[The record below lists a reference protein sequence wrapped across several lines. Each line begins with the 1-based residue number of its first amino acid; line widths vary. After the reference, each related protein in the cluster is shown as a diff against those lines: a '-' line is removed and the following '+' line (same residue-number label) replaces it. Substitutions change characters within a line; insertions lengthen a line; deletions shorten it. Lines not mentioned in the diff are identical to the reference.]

1 MRRRFL
7 LTLILVLGLHA
18 SACAT
23 RKFEAAPIPLADQVG
38 VGDTYAG
45 IRLLGALR
53 LAPTEIKGQRL
64 CGLSGLAW
72 DEDAGI
78 LYALSDL
85 GSLFHLQPELNTQGH
100 LTGIQPV
107 VAYALR
113 DNLDQ
118 PLRPPYDD
126 AEGLAIRNSDNGVQG
141 DTELLVSFEIKPRV
155 VRYSPT
161 GLWRGEE
168 RLPALL
174 RDPRNYRSPNQG
186 LEAIMI
192 DPHWS
197 ILVGTEIPL
206 LNDPSDQLRLF
217 QLDGHSW
224 NYPLGP
230 APKSA
235 LVAMEAQPDG
245 SLLTLERAFVAP
257 LRPLIIS
264 LRQAK
269 LPAPGGVAPLDVTD
283 VAVFDSSQGWLLDNF
298 EGLTRHRDQ
307 RFFMISDDNC
317 STWQSTLLVYFE
329 LLPTHLNGAP
339 LKPGRRHDSSQ
350 PANRNIALD

>member
-1 MRRRFL
+1 MLYRRL
-7 LTLILVLGLHA
+7 LTLILVLALNA

-23 RKFEAAPIPLADQVG
+23 RRFEAVSIPLAGQVD

-53 LAPTEIKGQRL
+53 LAPAKINSQRF

-72 DEDAGI
+72 DEDASI
-78 LYALSDL
+78 LYALSDR

-100 LTGIQPV
+100 LTGIQV
-107 VAYALR
+107 IAAYPLRNALDR
-113 DNLDQ
+113 
-118 PLRPPYDD
+118 PLRPPDDD
-126 AEGLAIRNSDNGVQG
+126 AEGLAIRNSGNGVQG
-141 DTELLVSFEIKPRV
+141 DTELLVSFEIRLRV

-168 RLPALL
+168 KLPALL
-174 RDPRNYRSPNQG
+174 RDPGHYRNPNQG
-186 LEAIMI
+186 LEAITV
-192 DPHWS
+192 DPFRG
-197 ILVGTEIPL
+197 ILVGTEVSL
-206 LNDPSDQLRLF
+206 LNDPSDQVRLF
-217 QLDGHSW
+217 QLDGRSW
-224 NYPLGP
+224 NYRLSP

-235 LVAMEAQPDG
+235 LVAMEVLPDG

-264 LRQAK
+264 LRRTP
-269 LPAPGGVAPLDVTD
+269 LPEPGGVAPLNVTD

-298 EGLTRHRDQ
+298 EGLTRYQDQ

-317 STWQSTLLVYFE
+317 SAWQSTLLVYFE
-329 LLPTHLNGAP
+329 LLPARPAAAP
-339 LKPGRRHDSSQ
+339 R
-350 PANRNIALD
+350 